1 MRIQLKHFDMK
12 VLLYTGSEK
21 IFTQS
26 GIGEA
31 LRHQKKMLKNLNISF
46 TENPDEEYDVV
57 HLNTVLPDSWWMA
70 RRARSKGKKVI
81 YYGHSTMEDFMNSF
95 RGSNLVA
102 PLFKKWLQVCYR
114 QGDIIVTPTEYSKKL
129 LLGYNLNKPI
139 FSLSNG
145 VDTTFFSKNKKS
157 GDRFRK
163 KFALKDDQKI
173 IISVGHLI
181 DRKGIVDFI
190 DLAAKYP
197 QYSFYWFGNTPKSLM
212 TSDVQKAISHATSN
226 VHFPGFISAEE
237 LHDAYSGCDLFLFM
251 TYEETEGIVL
261 LEALAN
267 ETPVLVRDIPIYKN
281 WLKDKEVVYK
291 ARTQS
296 DFENILPLILE
307 EKLPPLTQIGH
318 QEALRLDIKNVSLDL
333 ANLYDKLFDI

>member
-21 IFTQS
+21 VFTQS

-31 LRHQKKMLKNLNISF
+31 LRHQKKMLKNLNIPF
-46 TENPDEEYDVV
+46 TENPDEAYDVV
-57 HLNTVLPDSWWMA
+57 HLNTVLPDSLWMA
-70 RRARSKGKKVI
+70 RKARSKGKKVI

-102 PLFKKWLQVCYR
+102 PLFKKWLQTCYR
-114 QGDIIVTPTEYSKKL
+114 QGDMIITPTEYSKEL
-129 LLGYNLNKPI
+129 LLGYDLNKPI

-145 VDTTFFSKNKKS
+145 VDTTFFSKSKKS

-163 KFALKDDQKI
+163 KFALTNTQKA

-181 DRKGIVDFI
+181 DRKGIIDFI
-190 DLAAKYP
+190 ALAAKYP
-197 QYSFYWFGNTPKSLM
+197 EYSFYWFGNTPKSLM
-212 TSDVQKAISHATSN
+212 TSAVQKAINQATSN
-226 VHFPGFISAEE
+226 VHFPGFISPEE

-267 ETPVLVRDIPIYKN
+267 EAPVLVRDIPIYKK
-281 WLKDKEVVYK
+281 WLPDKEVVYK

-296 DFENILPLILE
+296 EFEDVIPLILE
-307 EKLPPLTQIGH
+307 EKLPSLTANGR
-318 QEALRLDIKNVSLDL
+318 QEALRLDIKKVSLDL
-333 ANLYDKLFDI
+333 AILYNKLLDV

>member
-1 MRIQLKHFDMK
+1 MK

-21 IFTQS
+21 LLTQS

-31 LRHQKKMLKNLNISF
+31 IRHQKKMLENLHIPY

-57 HLNTVLPDSWWMA
+57 HLNSILPDSFRMA
-70 RRARSKGKKVI
+70 KKARSKGKKVI

-102 PLFKKWLQVCYR
+102 PLFKKWLKLCYR
-114 QGDIIVTPTEYSKKL
+114 QGDIIVTPTVYSKEL
-129 LLGYNLNKPI
+129 LLNYDLKKPI
-139 FSLSNG
+139 ISLSNG
-145 VDTTFFSKNKKS
+145 VDTTFFSKNKES

-163 KFALKDDQKI
+163 DYALAVDQKV

-181 DRKGIVDFI
+181 DRKGIIDFVA
-190 DLAAKYP
+190 LAQKYP
-197 QYSFYWFGNTPKSLM
+197 EYEFYWFGSTPKSLM
-212 TSDVQKAISHATSN
+212 TTAVQKAVSQATSN
-226 VHFPGFISAEE
+226 LHFPGFISADE
-237 LHDAYSGCDLFLFM
+237 LQDAYSGCDLFLFM

-281 WLKDKEVVYK
+281 WLKDREVVYK
-291 ARTQS
+291 ASTQK
-296 DFENILPLILE
+296 DFEDILPLILE
-307 EKLPPLTQIGH
+307 GDLPSLTENGH
-318 QEALRLDIKNVSLDL
+318 QAALRLDIKKVSLDL
-333 ANLYDKLFDI
+333 AVIYEELFNS